1 MFLNLKKKVTF
12 DSVKVSL
19 LALYILFN
27 FFDRHISNIF
37 LLLCLLLCLI
47 DYKSILTK
55 LARNKYLIVFVVV
68 FSVYITIIGF
78 LHQSPAHELDNY
90 YRFLLLLPILSI
102 GVKYKTIVTI
112 IKISTLFA
120 IAHFVFIYCSD
131 SSLRYSGTSSNAITY
146 ANLCALMF
154 VVTLY
159 LFVESKNKKRDIML
173 IICALIFFLIYIFT
187 ETRGPIIGIFLSLI
201 FMFFALKK
209 ISVLIVLSFMLVSLI
224 YIPNPIYERFENLQ
238 NIDFNDPIIIPHT
251 SLRERLFYLYYGYG
265 ELNNNF
271 LLGIGPQNLESRM
284 SNYLISNDINSIT
297 SRDHLHNDFLDI
309 AVKFGTPAFILLIS
323 LYLFILKSYQFK
335 FRNLGFIIMIMLL
348 SSQLTQSQFA
358 HNQAITFFIVLL
370 YIVINL
376 KTDNVNKTNLKSNV

>member
-1 MFLNLKKKVTF
+1 
-12 DSVKVSL
+12 
-19 LALYILFN
+19 
-27 FFDRHISNIF
+27 
-37 LLLCLLLCLI
+37 
-47 DYKSILTK
+47 
-55 LARNKYLIVFVVV
+55 
-68 FSVYITIIGF
+68 
-78 LHQSPAHELDNY
+78 
-90 YRFLLLLPILSI
+90 
-102 GVKYKTIVTI
+102 
-112 IKISTLFA
+112 
-120 IAHFVFIYCSD
+120 
-131 SSLRYSGTSSNAITY
+131 
-146 ANLCALMF
+146 
-154 VVTLY
+154 
-159 LFVESKNKKRDIML
+159 
-173 IICALIFFLIYIFT
+173 
-187 ETRGPIIGIFLSLI
+187 
-201 FMFFALKK
+201 
-209 ISVLIVLSFMLVSLI
+209 MLVSLI
-224 YIPNPIYERFENLQ
+224 YIPNPIYERLENLQ
-238 NIDFNDPIIIPHT
+238 NIDFNDPIIIPNT

-297 SRDHLHNDFLDI
+297 PRDHLHNDFLDI